1 MFLKYEIFIKVV
13 YVKIRLIL
21 FIFKFMSFLIFEK
34 EYTDAT

>member
-21 FIFKFMSFLIFEK
+21 FIFKFMSFLIFEN